1 MNNTQKKSSS
11 KSWII
16 MIVVIVIAAGAYFY
30 YQGQA
35 TPTDSLLTV
44 DDTSVV
50 VGANVLSLLNQIQS
64 LKIDTSIFKSPVY
77 QSLIDYSIPIPTL
90 PVGRP
95 DPFAPIP
102 GFVEQTAP
110 VKR

>member
-1 MNNTQKKSSS
+1 
-11 KSWII
+11 
-16 MIVVIVIAAGAYFY
+16 MIVIVVFAAGAYFY

-35 TPTDSLLTV
+35 TPADDALTI
-44 DDTSVV
+44 DNTEVV

-90 PVGRP
+90 PVGRS

-102 GFVEQTAP
+102 GFVEQSAP
-110 VKR
+110 IKR